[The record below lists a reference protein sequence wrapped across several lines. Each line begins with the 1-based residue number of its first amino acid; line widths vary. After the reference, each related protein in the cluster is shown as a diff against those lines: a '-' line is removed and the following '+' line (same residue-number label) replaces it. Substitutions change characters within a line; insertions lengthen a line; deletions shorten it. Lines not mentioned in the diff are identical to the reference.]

1 MIAVAGQPI
10 QFRELVHARDFAA
23 VPQHAVNQLRSA
35 RLVRST
41 GTRLTDQI
49 EAFHDRV
56 RESIASHLSAPVSR
70 DYHLRIANALEANGE
85 AAPETVAS
93 HLNSAASP
101 RASHFYELAGQR
113 AMQVLAFDR
122 AEEYFKLAAH
132 IAPTPTDRA
141 RVEERLIHF
150 YTNMARFKRH
160 IQQAAMPSRVLA

>member
-1 MIAVAGQPI
+1 M
-10 QFRELVHARDFAA
+10 
-23 VPQHAVNQLRSA
+23 
-35 RLVRST
+35 
-41 GTRLTDQI
+41 
-49 EAFHDRV
+49 
-56 RESIASHLSAPVSR
+56 SR

-113 AMQVLAFDR
+113 ATQVLAFDR

-150 YTNMARFKRH
+150 YTNTARFKDAYSMGRDAVARFGVKLPKKFVPPLL
-160 IQQAAMPSRVLA
+160 IIDVL